1 MESSGQACAM
11 SKRISTC
18 DTMTNP
24 PETSDMATR
33 VRSTSDKPS
42 RRTSPAKPSLTAA
55 AAPATKS
62 NGSSPS
68 NGETLRKLYAA
79 LLRCRLVQ
87 ERARLFDSTEY
98 EISLGHEA
106 VTVGTTADLGAEDTI
121 AASGRNLA
129 ALVARG
135 LPLTTLLKEL
145 DSAGGFVG
153 SITRPSLPEDPFN
166 VGTGIA
172 LAHKLQKKQNV
183 VVAFCEKEIVS
194 LDPWHEALKFAGV
207 HKLPM
212 LYVVKSAAPN
222 EQLSGDQPAYL
233 EQFSFM
239 ARDYGFPGI
248 VVDGRDVV
256 AVWRVA
262 QESIHRARNGAGP
275 TLIDCRTE
283 SARDPLEHMEHY
295 MRKRNVWDREWKDK
309 TEAGIAGEIQK
320 AAGAVPAPR

>member
-1 MESSGQACAM
+1 
-11 SKRISTC
+11 
-18 DTMTNP
+18 
-24 PETSDMATR
+24 
-33 VRSTSDKPS
+33 V
-42 RRTSPAKPSLTAA
+42 
-55 AAPATKS
+55 APASNS

-68 NGETLRKLYAA
+68 SGETLRKLYAA

-87 ERARLFDSTEY
+87 ERARLSHSTEY
-98 EISLGHEA
+98 ELALGHEA
-106 VTVGTTADLGAEDTI
+106 VTAGTTADLGAEDTI
-121 AASGRNLA
+121 AASARNLA

-145 DSAGGFVG
+145 DSAGGVLA

-166 VGTGIA
+166 LGTGIA
-172 LAHKLQKKQNV
+172 LAHRLQKKQNV

-248 VVDGRDVV
+248 IVDGRDVV

>member
-1 MESSGQACAM
+1 
-11 SKRISTC
+11 
-18 DTMTNP
+18 
-24 PETSDMATR
+24 
-33 VRSTSDKPS
+33 
-42 RRTSPAKPSLTAA
+42 
-55 AAPATKS
+55 
-62 NGSSPS
+62 
-68 NGETLRKLYAA
+68 
-79 LLRCRLVQ
+79 
-87 ERARLFDSTEY
+87 
-98 EISLGHEA
+98 LGHEA
-106 VTVGTTADLGAEDTI
+106 VTAGTTADLGAEDTI
-121 AASGRNLA
+121 AASARNLA

-275 TLIDCRTE
+275 TLIDCTTE

-295 MRKRNVWDREWKDK
+295 MRKRNVWDDDWKDK
-309 TEAGIAGEIQK
+309 TEAGITGEIQK
-320 AAGAVPAPR
+320 AAGAAPAPR

>member
-1 MESSGQACAM
+1 
-11 SKRISTC
+11 
-18 DTMTNP
+18 MTNLA
-24 PETSDMATR
+24 EASKMATR
-33 VRSTSDKPS
+33 VRSKPDKSSRKTSATKP
-42 RRTSPAKPSLTAA
+42 PLTAA
-55 AAPATKS
+55 ATSTTNS

-87 ERARLFDSTEY
+87 ERARLSHSTEY
-98 EISLGHEA
+98 EIALDDEA

-121 AASGRNLA
+121 AASPRNLA

-135 LPLTTLLKEL
+135 VFFEKLLTER
-145 DSAGGFVG
+145 DDFHG
-153 SITRPSLPEDPFN
+153 SITCASLPEDPFN

-183 VVAFCEKEIVS
+183 VAAFCEKEIVS

-207 HKLPM
+207 HKLPI
-212 LYVVKSAAPN
+212 LYVVKSGAPN
-222 EQLSGDQPAYL
+222 EQLSDGQPAYL

-248 VVDGRDVV
+248 IVDGRDVV

-262 QESIHRARNGAGP
+262 QESVHRARNGAGP

-295 MRKRNVWDREWKDK
+295 MRKRNVWDEDWKNQIAARINRELETLKDA
-309 TEAGIAGEIQK
+309 ELL
-320 AAGAVPAPR
+320 PAR

>member
-1 MESSGQACAM
+1 
-11 SKRISTC
+11 
-18 DTMTNP
+18 MTNP
-24 PETSDMATR
+24 TETSEMATR
-33 VRSTSDKPS
+33 VSSASDKS
-42 RRTSPAKPSLTAA
+42 SKKTNAAKPSLKA
-55 AAPATKS
+55 AAPPTTSS
-62 NGSSPS
+62 NGSSTS
-68 NGETLRKLYAA
+68 SGETLRKLYAA

-87 ERARLFDSTEY
+87 ECARLSHATGY
-98 EISLGHEA
+98 ELALGHEA
-106 VTVGTTADLGAEDTI
+106 VTAGTTADLGAEDTI
-121 AASGRNLA
+121 TASPRNLA

-135 LPLTTLLKEL
+135 LPLEKLLRE
-145 DSAGGFVG
+145 SADFLGP
-153 SITRPSLPEDPFN
+153 ITRSSLPEDPFN
-166 VGTGIA
+166 LGTGIA

-183 VVAFCEKEIVS
+183 VVAFCEQEIVS

-207 HKLPM
+207 HKLPIV
-212 LYVVKSAAPN
+212 YVVKSGAAD
-222 EQLSGDQPAYL
+222 EQPADLPAYL

-295 MRKRNVWDREWKDK
+295 MRKRNVWDEEWKEK
-309 TEAGIAGEIQK
+309 IAAGISGEL
-320 AAGAVPAPR
+320 GTL